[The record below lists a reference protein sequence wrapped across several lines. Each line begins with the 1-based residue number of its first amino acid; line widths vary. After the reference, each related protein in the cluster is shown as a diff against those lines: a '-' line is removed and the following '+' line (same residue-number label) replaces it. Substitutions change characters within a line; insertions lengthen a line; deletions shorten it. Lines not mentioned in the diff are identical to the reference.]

1 MNKKIIIILSLL
13 SAFMISSC
21 GSKQSGESE
30 KIVSGNSQ
38 LTNSMGSV
46 ILRDEGAVPVVIDKD
61 NKEVIIEATVNGKY
75 FNTPSR
81 HHGIVF
87 KGVKYGDRGVLIG
100 LADERE
106 FYQALKDIGCVEGT
120 NLTMEDMK
128 LSKAVK
134 GEPLDVFVTW
144 EGLNKEIPF
153 SDIIKSS
160 EERMMIVRFGGN
172 FEAAK
177 ANRTGC
183 ILCLDSCPIAI
194 TSDSSFTT
202 AELENK
208 EIDKYIRE
216 DVLPPDGTKIS
227 VIFRMK
233 QLDCC
238 SVAINNN

>member
-1 MNKKIIIILSLL
+1 MNKKIIFSFIICL
-13 SAFMISSC
+13 FFVISC
-21 GSKQSGESE
+21 NKEL
-30 KIVSGNSQ
+30 K
-38 LTNSMGSV
+38 NSMGSV
-46 ILRDEGAVPVVIDKD
+46 ILRDEGAAPAII
-61 NKEVIIEATVNGKY
+61 NNNRKEVRIEAIVNGKY
-75 FNTPSR
+75 FNNPTR

-87 KGVKYGDRGVLIG
+87 KGGKYGDKGVLIS
-100 LADERE
+100 LTDERE
-106 FYQALKDIGCVEGT
+106 FYQALKDIGCVEGN
-120 NLTMEDMK
+120 NLTMEDMS

-144 EGLNKEIPF
+144 EGSEKEIPF
-153 SDIIKSS
+153 EDVIKSS

-208 EIDKYIRE
+208 NIDKYIRE
-216 DVLPPDGTKIS
+216 DVLPPDGSKVS

-238 SVAINNN
+238 SAAANN

>member
-1 MNKKIIIILSLL
+1 MNNKIILFLL
-13 SAFMISSC
+13 SILMLISC
-21 GSKQSGESE
+21 NKQSAEES
-30 KIVSGNSQ
+30 KYNNGK

-46 ILRDEGAVPVVIDKD
+46 ILRDEGAVPAVINNDK
-61 NKEVIIEATVNGKY
+61 KEVTIEALVNGKY

-87 KGVKYGDRGVLIG
+87 KGGKYGDRGLLIG
-100 LADERE
+100 LTDERE
-106 FYQALKDIGCVEGT
+106 FYQALKDIGCVEGN
-120 NLTMEDMK
+120 NLTIEDMK

-134 GEPLDVFVTW
+134 GEPFNVFVTW
-144 EGLNKEIPF
+144 EGLGKEIPF
-153 SDIIKSS
+153 EDIIKSS
-160 EERMMIVRFGGN
+160 ENRMMIVRFGGN

-177 ANRTGC
+177 ASRTGC

-208 EIDKYIRE
+208 KIDKYLRE
-216 DVLPPDGTKIS
+216 DIMPADGSKVY

-238 SVAINNN
+238 SVAINND

>member
-1 MNKKIIIILSLL
+1 MNKKIIIILYLL
-13 SAFMISSC
+13 SAFMFSSC
-21 GSKQSGESE
+21 GSKQSEESNNSA
-30 KIVSGNSQ
+30 SGNPQ

-87 KGVKYGDRGVLIG
+87 KGGKYGDRAVLVG

-144 EGLNKEIPF
+144 EGLSKEIPF
-153 SDIIKSS
+153 SDIIRSS
-160 EERMMIVRFGGN
+160 EERIMIVRFGGN

-216 DVLPPDGTKIS
+216 DVLPAYGSKVY
-227 VIFRMK
+227 VIFRI
-233 QLDCC
+233 
-238 SVAINNN
+238 AE